1 MHNVDLGGLIENKK
15 VEDSRKAVIDLYNA
29 MQFDKKDY
37 PLVEAAFAEWLEDTS
52 YIELYKNRDLV
63 TPNKLIIRLFCFEKE
78 RPRYT
83 GKVLLGV
90 DGEAP
95 LTQTMILPYARVIKV
110 SKPYGS
116 HEPRFKVGDVICCQ
130 DNIAEVVVRDE
141 WIAWRARMDKERP
154 QINTP
159 EPEKL
164 GGKLLE
170 WIPSRLV
177 LNKLNPTKDDNWTF
191 VRDQSEFDMIYK
203 RDEA

>member
-1 MHNVDLGGLIENKK
+1 
-15 VEDSRKAVIDLYNA
+15 
-29 MQFDKKDY
+29 
-37 PLVEAAFAEWLEDTS
+37 
-52 YIELYKNRDLV
+52 
-63 TPNKLIIRLFCFEKE
+63 
-78 RPRYT
+78 
-83 GKVLLGV
+83 
-90 DGEAP
+90 
-95 LTQTMILPYARVIKV
+95 
-110 SKPYGS
+110 
-116 HEPRFKVGDVICCQ
+116 
-130 DNIAEVVVRDE
+130 
-141 WIAWRARMDKERP
+141 MDKERP